1 MLDGAARLKPIVGK
15 SLKSFRKTTADRL
28 KTKASVGLWRGFDK
42 KLPAVRREEGS
53 RLPAMVGAPKPR
65 LSSNL
70 LATSRIAFAAS
81 QGKGG
86 GPGVAGQRGVASE
99 AAAAAQVIT
108 VAEDLP
114 KATLSA
120 DVLMN
125 WLPAIACGKTV
136 EVKQSKT
143 RISLKAAI
151 GISAAVQLSSEFA
164 VKHKGLTL
172 QLRKI
177 MMQPSSKWH
186 EVATGGVAIRDLHSF
201 RSFLVRMQRRPLL
214 CGVSVPLA
222 KPLAILGGVSRYG
235 RPVVA

>member
-1 MLDGAARLKPIVGK
+1 MQGALQERAADAGGVG
-15 SLKSFRKTTADRL
+15 A
-28 KTKASVGLWRGFDK
+28 
-42 KLPAVRREEGS
+42 LPARASHLHHSKVVPLLAAGGVELACGGEEGAGLG
-53 RLPAMVGAPKPR
+53 R
-65 LSSNL
+65 
-70 LATSRIAFAAS
+70 
-81 QGKGG
+81 GG
-86 GPGVAGQRGVASE
+86 HRGVMRQAGVAGQHGKALE

-108 VAEDLP
+108 VTEDLP

-143 RISLKAAI
+143 RISFKAAI

-201 RSFLVRMQRRPLL
+201 RSFLVRMQRRPLI